1 MVRLKF
7 EIVGVCVLMCVC
19 SCVLA
24 VGVSHNTLLG
34 LNTQISQ
41 RNCHTERKKRV
52 KQKNERM
59 EAENDGKTVNLGRV
73 EEMGTGSLRYG
84 DSLLLF

>member
-1 MVRLKF
+1 MTSYRGGEGLVRLKF

-59 EAENDGKTVNLGRV
+59 EAEKRWENGKFREGGGNGHR
-73 EEMGTGSLRYG
+73 
-84 DSLLLF
+84 